1 VFPLLRGA
9 RGVFYI
15 GIACES
21 QEKVISTIERLSKK
35 SGKWSFELTVLGCY
49 YAFAASDGCFFVIIG
64 RL

>member
-1 VFPLLRGA
+1 M
-9 RGVFYI
+9 FYI

-35 SGKWSFELTVLGCY
+35 SGKWRFELTVIGCY
-49 YAFAASDGCFFVIIG
+49 CAFAASDGCFFVIIG